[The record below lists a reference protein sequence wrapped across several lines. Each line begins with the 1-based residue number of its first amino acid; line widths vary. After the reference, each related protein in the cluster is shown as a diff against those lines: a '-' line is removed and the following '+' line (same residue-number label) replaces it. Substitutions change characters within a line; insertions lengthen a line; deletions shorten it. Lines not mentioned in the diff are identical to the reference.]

1 MLFIITNSQKKE
13 PISFTLI
20 VQKIQCFIVDW
31 EKKVA
36 AALKVTQYDPSN
48 KGV

>member
-13 PISFTLI
+13 PISFTFI
-20 VQKIQCFIVDW
+20 VQKIQCFMFDW
-31 EKKVA
+31 GKKVA
-36 AALKVTQYDPSN
+36 AALRMTQYDPLN